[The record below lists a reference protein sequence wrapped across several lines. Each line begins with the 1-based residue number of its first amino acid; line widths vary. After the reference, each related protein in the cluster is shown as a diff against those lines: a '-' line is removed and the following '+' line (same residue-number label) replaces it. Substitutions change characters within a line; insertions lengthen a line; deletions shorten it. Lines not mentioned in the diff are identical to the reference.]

1 MKIKGVLVDIIN
13 KRIETREVEDTLE
26 EYYNLLNCDMIE
38 IVSRHIGGKDYDII
52 CDEEGLLKVNPIVSA
67 FDSLNQ
73 PMLVGNLFIV
83 NYGGNGKEASLT
95 EEDIDH
101 ILKFGHLI
109 ETKNGQTNV
118 AIRVEY

>member
-1 MKIKGVLVDIIN
+1 MKIKGVLVDVIN

-83 NYGGNGKEASLT
+83 NYGENGKEASLT

-109 ETKNGQTNV
+109 ETTNGQTNV